1 MKINNFLLA
10 VFFIPL
16 ALSCQ
21 NKSQYTRDSIFQRI
35 ARDTDYVAYQQK
47 VVENAY
53 LVAVGKYDLTG
64 ISKLYEKHPEI
75 GNACGFD
82 KSELQSIKGGVL
94 YQKIHCDMLQHAEK
108 LNDKF
113 QFYKLS
119 MTELEQLEQLYEHTY
134 GRENL
139 AEKIYNERS
148 KH

>member
-1 MKINNFLLA
+1 MKIKYFILA
-10 VFFIPL
+10 VFFIPFVV
-16 ALSCQ
+16 SCQ
-21 NKSQYTRDSIFQRI
+21 NKSQDSRDSILQRI
-35 ARDTDYVAYQQK
+35 AQDTDYVTYQQK
-47 VVENAY
+47 LVENAY

-64 ISKLYEKHPEI
+64 IGKLYEKHPEI

-82 KSELQSIKGGVL
+82 KVELQSIKGGLL
-94 YQKIHCDMLQHAEK
+94 YQKIHCEMLQHAEK

-119 MTELEQLEQLYEHTY
+119 MTDLDQIEQLYERTY

-139 AEKIYNERS
+139 AEKIHNERS